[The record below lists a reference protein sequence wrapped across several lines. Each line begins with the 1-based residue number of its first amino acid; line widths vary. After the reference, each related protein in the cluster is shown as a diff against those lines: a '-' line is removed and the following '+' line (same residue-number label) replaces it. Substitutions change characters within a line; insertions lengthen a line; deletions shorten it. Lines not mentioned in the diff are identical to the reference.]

1 VNPVPKLEEE
11 EEEEEEPSGAPI
23 LKAVSILTTIF
34 KQIVVRIAVN
44 FILTTNNITD

>member
-1 VNPVPKLEEE
+1 MNPVPKLEE

-23 LKAVSILTTIF
+23 LKAVSITTIF